1 LVAMLLNPEVLRKAQ
16 EEIDRVVGRTRQ
28 PDFGDMESLPYMDA
42 LCKEIL
48 RWRPIGPLGV
58 AHSNIVEDVYEGM
71 YIPAGSKVYANIE
84 LMSKDP
90 MAYPNPE
97 EFRPERW
104 LGPDPAPAFPGAF
117 GFGRRQCPG
126 KHI

>member
-1 LVAMLLNPEVLRKAQ
+1 MLLNPEVLRKAQ

-28 PDFGDMESLPYMDA
+28 PDFGDMESLPYIDA
-42 LCKEIL
+42 LCKEVL

-84 LMSKDP
+84 
-90 MAYPNPE
+90 
-97 EFRPERW
+97 
-104 LGPDPAPAFPGAF
+104 
-117 GFGRRQCPG
+117 
-126 KHI
+126 